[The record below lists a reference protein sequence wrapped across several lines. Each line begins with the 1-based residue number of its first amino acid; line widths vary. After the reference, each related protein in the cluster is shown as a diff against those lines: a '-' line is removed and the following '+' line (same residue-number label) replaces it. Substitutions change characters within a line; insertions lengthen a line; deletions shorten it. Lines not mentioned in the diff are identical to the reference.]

1 MVVARTWLRFD
12 RERTGRMTAR
22 DEVLTRIRTALA
34 GQPPSGEIPRAY
46 RLVSNRL
53 PGSDAVIARFV
64 DRLTDYKAM
73 VHHTNPAA
81 LVQTLTAVLA
91 SAASVVLPAGA
102 PAEWR
107 DACNDVRI
115 DGEPAPLSAGEL
127 DGIAAV
133 VTGCRVAIAETG
145 TIVLDA
151 GPDQGRRVLT
161 LVPDHHVV
169 VVHAEQIVMSVPES
183 LTRLDPSRP
192 LTFISGPSATS
203 DIEFKRV
210 EGVHGPRVLDVIVVF
225 GSSSP
230 RSPES
235 SSSLRSESPRT

>member
-1 MVVARTWLRFD
+1 
-12 RERTGRMTAR
+12 MTAR
-22 DEVLTRIRTALA
+22 GVVLTRIRTALA

-53 PGSDAVIARFV
+53 PGSEAVVALFV
-64 DRLTDYKAM
+64 DRLTDYRAT
-73 VHHTNPAA
+73 VHRTEAAA
-81 LVQTLTAVLA
+81 LAQTLTTVLE
-91 SAASVVLPAGA
+91 SDASVVLPPGV
-102 PAEWR
+102 PLEWR
-107 DACNDVRI
+107 EACRDVRI
-115 DGEPAPLSAGEL
+115 DGDPAPLSATEL

-133 VTGCRVAIAETG
+133 VTGCQVAIAETG

-169 VVHAEQIVMSVPES
+169 VVHTEQIVMSVPES
-183 LTRLDPSRP
+183 LSRLDPSRP

-210 EGVHGPRVLDVIVVF
+210 EGVHGPRVLDVIVV
-225 GSSSP
+225 
-230 RSPES
+230 
-235 SSSLRSESPRT
+235 TA

>member
-1 MVVARTWLRFD
+1 
-12 RERTGRMTAR
+12 MTPR

-34 GQPPSGEIPRAY
+34 GQSASDEIPRAY

-53 PGSDAVIARFV
+53 PGTESVIALFV
-64 DRLTDYKAM
+64 ERLTDYKAT
-73 VHHTNPAA
+73 VYRTDAST
-81 LVQTLTAVLA
+81 LVQTLTTVLA
-91 SAASVVLPAGA
+91 SDASVVLPPGA
-102 PAEWR
+102 PVQWR
-107 DACNDVRI
+107 DAASDARI
-115 DGEPAPLSAGEL
+115 DGDPGPLSATEL

-133 VTGCRVAIAETG
+133 VTGCRVAIADTG

-183 LTRLDPSRP
+183 LSRLDPTRP

-225 GSSSP
+225 PGSWPAAEPSSLAAAETLP
-230 RSPES
+230 SLRSAVTS
-235 SSSLRSESPRT
+235 SALRSESPRT

>member
-1 MVVARTWLRFD
+1 
-12 RERTGRMTAR
+12 MTAR
-22 DEVLTRIRTALA
+22 DDVLTRIRSAIA
-34 GQPPSGEIPRAY
+34 GQPPSAEVPRGY
-46 RLVSNRL
+46 RLISNRL
-53 PGSDAVIARFV
+53 PGSEPVIERFV
-64 DRLTDYKAM
+64 DRLIDYKAT
-73 VHHTNPAA
+73 VHRTDAAA

-91 SAASVVLPAGA
+91 SAASVVLPPGAQAG
-102 PAEWR
+102 WR
-107 DACNDVRI
+107 DACNAVRI
-115 DGEPAPLSAGEL
+115 DGVPALLTAAEL

-169 VVHAEQIVMSVPES
+169 VVREEQVVMSVPEA
-183 LTRLDPSRP
+183 LTRLDPSKP

-210 EGVHGPRVLDVIVVF
+210 EGVHGPRILDVIVVT
-225 GSSSP
+225 S
-230 RSPES
+230 
-235 SSSLRSESPRT
+235 

>member
-1 MVVARTWLRFD
+1 
-12 RERTGRMTAR
+12 MTAR
-22 DEVLTRIRTALA
+22 DDVLTRIRTALA

-46 RLVSNRL
+46 RLISNKL
-53 PGSDAVIARFV
+53 PGSDSTVLLFV
-64 DRLTDYKAM
+64 DRLTDYKAT
-73 VHHTNPAA
+73 VHRTTGAA
-81 LVQTLTAVLA
+81 LVQTLTTVLE

-102 PAEWR
+102 PLEWR
-107 DACNDVRI
+107 QSCSEVHI
-115 DGEPAPLSAGEL
+115 DGDPVSLSAAQL

-169 VVHAEQIVMSVPES
+169 VVRAEQVVASVPES

-210 EGVHGPRVLDVIVVF
+210 EGVHGPRVLDVILVT
-225 GSSSP
+225 G
-230 RSPES
+230 
-235 SSSLRSESPRT
+235 

>member
-1 MVVARTWLRFD
+1 MVVARARGIQSN
-12 RERTGRMTAR
+12 RTRAAHVSAR
-22 DEVLTRIRTALA
+22 DEVLTRIRTAIA
-34 GQPPSGEIPRAY
+34 GQPPSAEIPRAY

-53 PGSDAVIARFV
+53 PGSELVIARFV
-64 DRLTDYKAM
+64 DRLTDYKAT
-73 VHHTNPAA
+73 VHHTDAAA

-91 SAASVVLPAGA
+91 SAASVVLPLGT

-107 DACNDVRI
+107 DAFSDRVVRT
-115 DGEPAPLSAGEL
+115 DGDPTPLTAAEL
-127 DGIAAV
+127 DGIDAV

-169 VVHAEQIVMSVPES
+169 VVLAEQIVMSVPES
-183 LTRLDPSRP
+183 LTRLDPSSP

-210 EGVHGPRVLDVIVVF
+210 EGVHGPRVLDVIVV
-225 GSSSP
+225 SA
-230 RSPES
+230 
-235 SSSLRSESPRT
+235 

>member
-1 MVVARTWLRFD
+1 
-12 RERTGRMTAR
+12 MTAR
-22 DEVLTRIRTALA
+22 DDVLSRVRSAVA
-34 GQPPSGEIPRAY
+34 GQPPSAEVPRGY
-46 RLVSNRL
+46 RLISNRL
-53 PGSDAVIARFV
+53 PGTELVIERFI
-64 DRLTDYKAM
+64 DRLTDYKAS
-73 VHHTNPAA
+73 VHRTDTAA
-81 LVQTLTAVLA
+81 LAQTLTAVLA
-91 SAASVVLPAGA
+91 SDALVVLPPGA

-115 DGEPAPLSAGEL
+115 DGDPAPLTAAEL
-127 DGIAAV
+127 DAIAAV

-169 VVHAEQIVMSVPES
+169 VVHVEQVVMSVPEA

-210 EGVHGPRVLDVIVVF
+210 EGVHGPRILDVIVVT
-225 GSSSP
+225 S
-230 RSPES
+230 
-235 SSSLRSESPRT
+235 

>member
-1 MVVARTWLRFD
+1 
-12 RERTGRMTAR
+12 MTAR
-22 DEVLTRIRTALA
+22 EEVLTRIRTALA

-53 PGSDAVIARFV
+53 PGSELVIALFI
-64 DRLTDYKAM
+64 DRLTDYKAT
-73 VHHTNPAA
+73 VHRTDATA
-81 LVQTLTAVLA
+81 LVQTMTAVLA
-91 SAASVVLPAGA
+91 TAASVVLPPGS
-102 PAEWR
+102 PSEWR
-107 DACNDVRI
+107 KACNDVRI
-115 DGEPAPLSAGEL
+115 DGDPAPLSAAEL

-145 TIVLDA
+145 TVALDA

-183 LTRLDPSRP
+183 LARLDPSRP

-210 EGVHGPRVLDVIVVF
+210 EGVHGPRVLDVIVV
-225 GSSSP
+225 
-230 RSPES
+230 
-235 SSSLRSESPRT
+235 TT

>member
-1 MVVARTWLRFD
+1 
-12 RERTGRMTAR
+12 MTAR
-22 DEVLTRIRTALA
+22 DEVLTRIRTAIA
-34 GQPPSGEIPRAY
+34 GQPPSGEIPRSY

-53 PGSDAVIARFV
+53 PGSEPAIALFV
-64 DRLTDYKAM
+64 DRLIDYKAT
-73 VHHTNPAA
+73 VHRTDPADLA
-81 LVQTLTAVLA
+81 QTLTTVLE
-91 SAASVVLPAGA
+91 SDVSVVLPPGA
-102 PAEWR
+102 PPEWR
-107 DACNDVRI
+107 DACGVVHI
-115 DGEPAPLSAGEL
+115 DGDPAPLSAAEL

-210 EGVHGPRVLDVIVVF
+210 EGVHGPRILDVIVV
-225 GSSSP
+225 SSSSSL
-230 RSPES
+230 RSAVT

>member
-1 MVVARTWLRFD
+1 
-12 RERTGRMTAR
+12 MTAR
-22 DEVLTRIRTALA
+22 DDVLTRIRTALA

-46 RLVSNRL
+46 TLISNRL
-53 PGSDAVIARFV
+53 PGSDSAIALFV
-64 DRLTDYKAM
+64 DRLTDYKAT
-73 VHHTNPAA
+73 VHRTTAAA
-81 LVQTLTAVLA
+81 LVQTLTTVLK
-91 SAASVVLPAGA
+91 SAASVVLPGGA
-102 PAEWR
+102 PLEWR
-107 DACNDVRI
+107 HACNQVRI
-115 DGEPAPLSAGEL
+115 DGDPVSLRAAEL

-169 VVHAEQIVMSVPES
+169 VVHAEQVVASVPES

-210 EGVHGPRVLDVIVVF
+210 EGVHGPRVLDVIVV
-225 GSSSP
+225 SS
-230 RSPES
+230 
-235 SSSLRSESPRT
+235 

>member
-1 MVVARTWLRFD
+1 
-12 RERTGRMTAR
+12 MTAR
-22 DEVLTRIRTALA
+22 DEVLTRIRTAIA

-53 PGSDAVIARFV
+53 PGSDPTISLFV
-64 DRLTDYKAM
+64 DRLTDYKAT
-73 VHHTNPAA
+73 VHRTDAA
-81 LVQTLTAVLA
+81 GVVRTLTAVLA
-91 SAASVVLPAGA
+91 SAASVVLAPGA
-102 PAEWR
+102 PADWH
-107 DACNDVRI
+107 DACRDVHV
-115 DGEPAPLSAGEL
+115 DGDPAALTAAEL

-183 LTRLDPSRP
+183 LPRLDPSRP

-210 EGVHGPRVLDVIVVF
+210 EGVHGPRVLDVIVV
-225 GSSSP
+225 SA
-230 RSPES
+230 
-235 SSSLRSESPRT
+235 

>member
-1 MVVARTWLRFD
+1 
-12 RERTGRMTAR
+12 MTAR

-34 GQPPSGEIPRAY
+34 GQPASGEIPRAY
-46 RLVSNRL
+46 RLISNRL
-53 PGSDAVIARFV
+53 PGSELVVALFI
-64 DRLTDYKAM
+64 DRLTDYKAT
-73 VHHTNPAA
+73 VHRTDAA
-81 LVQTLTAVLA
+81 GLPHTLTTVLA
-91 SAASVVLPAGA
+91 SAASVVLPTGS

-107 DACNDVRI
+107 GACNGVRI
-115 DGEPAPLSAGEL
+115 DGDPAPLTAAEL

-151 GPDQGRRVLT
+151 RPDQGRRVLT

-210 EGVHGPRVLDVIVVF
+210 EGVHGPRVLDVIVV
-225 GSSSP
+225 
-230 RSPES
+230 
-235 SSSLRSESPRT
+235 TT

>member
-1 MVVARTWLRFD
+1 
-12 RERTGRMTAR
+12 MTAR
-22 DEVLTRIRTALA
+22 DDVLTRIRTAIA
-34 GQPPSGEIPRAY
+34 GQPPSGEIPRSY

-53 PGSDAVIARFV
+53 PGSEPAIALFV
-64 DRLTDYKAM
+64 DRLTDYKAT
-73 VHHTNPAA
+73 VHRTDAA
-81 LVQTLTAVLA
+81 GLLRTLTMVLT
-91 SAASVVLPAGA
+91 SAASVVLSRGA
-102 PAEWR
+102 PLDWR
-107 DACNDVRI
+107 DACGVVHI
-115 DGEPAPLSAGEL
+115 DGDPAPLSAAEL

-210 EGVHGPRVLDVIVVF
+210 EGVHGPRVLDVIVVA
-225 GSSSP
+225 P
-230 RSPES
+230 
-235 SSSLRSESPRT
+235 

>member
-1 MVVARTWLRFD
+1 
-12 RERTGRMTAR
+12 MTAR
-22 DEVLTRIRTALA
+22 DDVLTRIRTALA
-34 GQPPSGEIPRAY
+34 GQPPSGEIPRSY

-53 PGSDAVIARFV
+53 PGSDSAIALFV
-64 DRLTDYKAM
+64 DRLTDYKAT
-73 VHHTNPAA
+73 VHRTNAAA
-81 LVQTLTAVLA
+81 LVQTLTTVLR

-102 PAEWR
+102 PPEWR
-107 DACNDVRI
+107 NACNEVHI
-115 DGEPAPLSAGEL
+115 DGDPVSLSAAQL

-169 VVHAEQIVMSVPES
+169 VVRAEQVVASVPES

-192 LTFISGPSATS
+192 LTLISGPSATS

-210 EGVHGPRVLDVIVVF
+210 EGVHGPRVLDVVLVT
-225 GSSSP
+225 G
-230 RSPES
+230 
-235 SSSLRSESPRT
+235 

>member
-1 MVVARTWLRFD
+1 
-12 RERTGRMTAR
+12 MTAR
-22 DEVLTRIRTALA
+22 DEVLTRIRAALA
-34 GQPPSGEIPRAY
+34 GQPPSGQIPRSY
-46 RLVSNRL
+46 RVAADAA
-53 PGSDAVIARFV
+53 PGSEPAIALFV
-64 DRLTDYKAM
+64 DRLTDYRAT
-73 VHHTNPAA
+73 VHRTDAAA

-91 SAASVVLPAGA
+91 SDASVVLPAGA

-107 DACNDVRI
+107 GACNDVRI
-115 DGEPAPLSAGEL
+115 DGDPALLSGAEL

-210 EGVHGPRVLDVIVVF
+210 EGVHGPHVLDLIVVA
-225 GSSSP
+225 
-230 RSPES
+230 
-235 SSSLRSESPRT
+235 T

>member
-1 MVVARTWLRFD
+1 MS
-12 RERTGRMTAR
+12 AR
-22 DEVLTRIRTALA
+22 DEVLTRIRTAIA
-34 GQPPSGEIPRAY
+34 GQPPSADIPRTY

-53 PGSDAVIARFV
+53 PGSELVIARFV
-64 DRLTDYKAM
+64 DRLTDYKAT
-73 VHHTNPAA
+73 VHRTDAAA
-81 LVQTLTAVLA
+81 LANTLTTVLA
-91 SAASVVLPAGA
+91 SDTSVVLPSGA
-102 PAEWR
+102 PGDWR
-107 DACNDVRI
+107 DACGDRIVRV
-115 DGEPAPLSAGEL
+115 DGDPTPLSAAEL

-151 GPDQGRRVLT
+151 GLDQGRRVLT

-203 DIEFKRV
+203 DIEFNRV
-210 EGVHGPRVLDVIVVF
+210 EGVHGPRVLDVIVVA
-225 GSSSP
+225 P
-230 RSPES
+230 
-235 SSSLRSESPRT
+235 SSSLRSEPPGA

>member
-1 MVVARTWLRFD
+1 
-12 RERTGRMTAR
+12 MTAR
-22 DEVLTRIRTALA
+22 DEVLTRIRTAIA
-34 GQPPSGEIPRAY
+34 GQPPFAEVVRDY
-46 RLVSNRL
+46 RIAAPEA
-53 PGSDAVIARFV
+53 PGCEPVIERFV
-64 DRLTDYKAM
+64 DRLVDYKAT
-73 VHHTNPAA
+73 VHRTDAAA
-81 LVQTLTAVLA
+81 LAHTLTTVLA
-91 SAASVVLPAGA
+91 ADTSVVLPPGA
-102 PAEWR
+102 PAEWH
-107 DACNDVRI
+107 DVCDRLVCV
-115 DGEPAPLSAGEL
+115 DGDPAPLTPAEL

-169 VVHAEQIVMSVPES
+169 VVHEEQVVMSVPEA

-210 EGVHGPRVLDVIVVF
+210 EGVHGPRVLDVIVVA
-225 GSSSP
+225 P
-230 RSPES
+230 
-235 SSSLRSESPRT
+235 